1 MKESKSI
8 NTLFPVFLKLEEMR
22 VLIVGGG
29 KVGLEKLTAILSNSP
44 KTKIKLVAATIS
56 NDIKKLAQSFPNIS
70 LAERTFKNDDVK
82 NANVI
87 IIAINDAAESK
98 RIRAVAKQK
107 KKLVNVADKPG
118 QCDFYMSSIVQK
130 GNLKIAIS
138 TNGKSP
144 TIAKRLKEL
153 FQELLPDEID
163 SVLNQMQ
170 VIRARLQGDFAA
182 KVETLNALT
191 KELSN
196 KEK

>member
-1 MKESKSI
+1 MKESKSM

-56 NDIKKLAQSFPNIS
+56 NDIKKLAQSFPTIS

-87 IIAINDAAESK
+87 IIAINDAGESK

-107 KKLVNVADKPG
+107 NKLVNVADKPG

-170 VIRARLQGDFAA
+170 VIRTRLQGDFAT
-182 KVETLNALT
+182 KLETLNALT